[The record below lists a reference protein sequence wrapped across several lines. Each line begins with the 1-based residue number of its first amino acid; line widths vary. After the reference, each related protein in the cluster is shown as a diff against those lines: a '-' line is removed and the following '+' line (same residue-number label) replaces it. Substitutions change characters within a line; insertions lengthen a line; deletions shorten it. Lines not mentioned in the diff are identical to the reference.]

1 MAAPSAVPQGRE
13 TEWLFGTEEGRRQL
27 AASAGFGR
35 LLTVALHREQHYEG
49 MAGIQ
54 AELSGKVM
62 ELAPPGL
69 PARQQVSPHCPA
81 LCLGFPEP
89 SQAGSLPLLQ
99 GRASCKVGAGCLEG
113 QEMGLRCSFS
123 WLSLQLSACA
133 WRQDL
138 RCSCGRTRY
147 KVLALQNPASQ
158 EKQRS

>member
-1 MAAPSAVPQGRE
+1 MAPPSAVPQGRE

-62 ELAPPGL
+62 ELAPLGL

-81 LCLGFPEP
+81 PWPGFPEP
-89 SQAGSLPLLQ
+89 GPGWFSASRETLFSKGDQATRCELDALVGRGWASGAASLGFPSSCLPLLG
-99 GRASCKVGAGCLEG
+99 GRI
-113 QEMGLRCSFS
+113 
-123 WLSLQLSACA
+123 
-133 WRQDL
+133 
-138 RCSCGRTRY
+138 
-147 KVLALQNPASQ
+147 
-158 EKQRS
+158 